1 VNFSIKLLIF
11 RVFYFPC
18 SEHRKKGKEHLV
30 PGLKKKQL
38 SLLHNLEQT
47 RQDSRRCVKQYIYI
61 FIFKLKIKNM
71 ITLIPEVNYE
81 AGSDSNC
88 LCGLVITVPG
98 YRSRG
103 PGFDSRRYQIF

>member
-11 RVFYFPC
+11 LVFYFLC
-18 SEHRKKGKEHLV
+18 SEHRKNGKERLV

-38 SLLHNLEQT
+38 SLLHNLEQA

-71 ITLIPEVNYE
+71 ITVIPEVNYE
-81 AGSDSNC
+81 ASSNSNGDGSSSYVF
-88 LCGLVITVPG
+88 VIQEVMHSP
-98 YRSRG
+98 SIS
-103 PGFDSRRYQIF
+103 FFFS